1 MTNREY
7 FLTYCVKQDLCAIYR
22 YAMLELKMK
31 FESKP
36 LWEKKELFEKW
47 LEQPLDADKWNYA
60 RTRVKT

>member
-36 LWEKKELFEKW
+36 LWERRNSSKNG
-47 LEQPLDADKWNYA
+47 WNSRWMRINGTMPEPA
-60 RTRVKT
+60 